1 MERWIERETL
11 YQGPIFSVTGGRVE
25 LPDGAIARRDVLEH
39 PGGVAIVPV
48 IGEDVWLVRQYRVAL
63 AREMIELPAGRR
75 EPGETAAASAAREL
89 AEELGRRAG
98 RLLPV
103 GSFFSSPGYTN
114 DRTAIFLGLDLD
126 PVPVRPVPGEYLQ
139 ILRVPIVELPALVA
153 SGEICDAKT
162 VIGIFALFAYQG
174 RSVTLAVNP

>member
-1 MERWIERETL
+1 MERWIERATL
-11 YQGPIFSVTGGRVE
+11 YQGPIFTVTGGRVE

-39 PGGVAIVPV
+39 PGGVAVVPV
-48 IGEDVWLVRQYRVAL
+48 IDEDVWLVRQYRVAL
-63 AREMIELPAGRR
+63 ARDMLELPAGRR

-89 AEELGRRAG
+89 AEELGQRAG
-98 RLLPV
+98 QLLPV

-114 DRTAIFLGLDLD
+114 DRTAIFLGLDLV
-126 PVPVRPVPGEYLQ
+126 PVPVTPVHGEYLQ
-139 ILRVPIVELPALVA
+139 ILRVPIAELPALIA

-174 RSVTLAVNP
+174 RPLNLALDS